1 MDNVDVVRTV
11 EGLWAANKTDELDQ
25 YFAPDFDNPS
35 GVPMLP
41 RGLAG
46 AKMAHGMT
54 VEFLPDRT
62 VEILDIFGAGDK
74 VTVRQQVTFTNT
86 KGVPWLGAPA
96 NGNKVEFQWISIYE
110 LRDGKITAHNAA
122 IDGFTFLDKLGVW
135 SPPQMG

>member
-1 MDNVDVVRTV
+1 MDNVEVVRTV
-11 EGLWAANKTDELDQ
+11 EDLWNKNKTDELDQ
-25 YFAPDFDNPS
+25 YFAPDFNNES
-35 GVPMLP
+35 GIPMLP

-54 VEFLPDRT
+54 TEFLPDRN

-74 VTVRQQVTFTNT
+74 VTLRQQVTFTNT

-96 NGNKVEFQWISIYE
+96 NGNKVDFQWISIYQ
-110 LRDGKITAHNAA
+110 LRDGKITGHWAT

-135 SPPQMG
+135 SPPAMG